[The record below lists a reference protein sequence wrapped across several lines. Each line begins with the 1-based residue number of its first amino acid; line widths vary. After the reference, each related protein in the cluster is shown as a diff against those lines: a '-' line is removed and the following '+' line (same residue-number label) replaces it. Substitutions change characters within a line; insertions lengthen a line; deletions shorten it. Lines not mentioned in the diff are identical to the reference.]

1 MAAKELLLKAKK
13 EKFAIGAFNAANIET
28 LKAITSA
35 AVKLSS
41 PILIEAS
48 EGEADYIGKTQ
59 LAALVRIYKIENNIP
74 IILNLDHAPSFDAC
88 KDAIE
93 AGFDYVHFDGS
104 KLPFDE
110 NVRIAKEVVKYA
122 HEHNVMVEG
131 EIDHI
136 EGSSADHTKQS
147 PKDFQEGSHYTD
159 PKQALEFVSE
169 TGVDVFASFIGN
181 LHGLY
186 AEEVHL
192 NLELLEEIKKLLPDT
207 FLSLHGGSGINDE
220 EVKKAVK
227 IGISKVNVNSE
238 MRIAFK
244 KTLQKSLNESN
255 EVAIYKLTPPAI
267 EEVQKVVEKKIMLFG
282 SNNKHNLKH
291 SKFLPII

>member
-1 MAAKELLLKAKK
+1 MTAKELLLKAKS
-13 EKFAIGAFNAANIET
+13 EKYAIGAFNAANLET
-28 LKAITSA
+28 LKSIVA
-35 AVKLSS
+35 AASKLSS
-41 PILIEAS
+41 PVLIEAS
-48 EGEADYIGKTQ
+48 EGEADYVGKTQ
-59 LAALVRIYKIENNIP
+59 LAALIRIYKIENNIP
-74 IILNLDHAPSFDAC
+74 IILNLDHASSFDAC
-88 KDAIE
+88 KEAID

-110 NVRIAKEVVKYA
+110 NVRTAKEVVKYA
-122 HEHNVMVEG
+122 HEHNVLVEG

-147 PKDFQEGSHYTD
+147 PEEFQKGSHYTD
-159 PKQALEFVSE
+159 PKQALEFVSS
-169 TGVDVFASFIGN
+169 TGIDVFASFIGN

-192 NLELLEEIKKLLPDT
+192 RLDLLEEIKKLLPDT
-207 FLSLHGGSGINDE
+207 FLSLHGGSGLNDE
-220 EVKKAVK
+220 EVRKAIK

-244 KTLQKSLNESN
+244 KTLQTTLNESD

-267 EEVQKVVEKKIMLFG
+267 SAVQEVVEKKIMLFG

-291 SKFLPII
+291 SRFLPII